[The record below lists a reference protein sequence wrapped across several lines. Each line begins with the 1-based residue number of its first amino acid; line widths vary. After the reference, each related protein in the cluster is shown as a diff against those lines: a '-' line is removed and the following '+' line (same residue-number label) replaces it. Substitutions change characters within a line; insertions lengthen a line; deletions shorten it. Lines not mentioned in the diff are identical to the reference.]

1 MQRCGWGLVAI
12 AGLMI
17 SACATVE
24 RAPIVDDRVS
34 AAALAAGAAPEAA
47 PHGREV
53 FINNCRQCHSL
64 VNPLSMSEERWSKA
78 LVRMSRKAHLEPTD
92 AADLRAYIFAVRAAA
107 APVTAPNTPPQTP
120 PGSR

>member
-1 MQRCGWGLVAI
+1 MSTSGSSRERWRRWRMHTGPDIFEPFPEDRLMQRCGWGLVAI
-12 AGLMI
+12 AGLII

-34 AAALAAGAAPEAA
+34 AAALAAGAIPEAA

-64 VNPLSMSEERWSKA
+64 VNPMSMSDERWSKA
-78 LVRMSRKAHLEPTD
+78 LVRMSRKAH
-92 AADLRAYIFAVRAAA
+92 
-107 APVTAPNTPPQTP
+107 
-120 PGSR
+120 